1 MSDDTVVYLAGPV
14 AAYHDGGAAWRDM
27 LIEGYDE
34 YEFRNPLDKYNVPL
48 EELEIV
54 PRASRD
60 GVDKTVGVRELVE
73 NDKRLIDESD
83 GILLGYTA
91 VRSIGTPMEV
101 MYAREREMP
110 VAIWIRDD
118 IEMEDLS
125 PWYRYHATAITTAA
139 GMGMTHIENQ
149 AGESPRGVGEVL

>member
-1 MSDDTVVYLAGPV
+1 
-14 AAYHDGGAAWRDM
+14 
-27 LIEGYDE
+27 
-34 YEFRNPLDKYNVPL
+34 VPL

-54 PRASRD
+54 PGASRD

-118 IEMEDLS
+118 TDMEDLS
-125 PWYRYHATAITTAA
+125 PWYQYHATAITTAA
-139 GMGMTHIENQ
+139 GMGMTHVENQ
-149 AGESPRGVGEVL
+149 AGESPGGVGEVLQT